1 MSKVDEEDE
10 GDQGNNPGYDTETNA
25 FALILNRIFIDLT
38 IEFQRI
44 QK

>member
-25 FALILNRIFIDLT
+25 FALILDGIFIDFT
-38 IEFQRI
+38 IKFKWI